1 MKHFL
6 LFLALGLLLV
16 VDSHAQRKLRT
27 LFIGN
32 SYTYVN
38 NLPDA
43 VARVATSLGDTLEY
57 DVSAVGGYT
66 FQDHCGY
73 AATLTKIR
81 QGRWDYV
88 VLQEQSQ
95 LPSFN
100 DGQVNRQVVPYA
112 KRLDSLIHVA
122 QPQARTFFYITWGR
136 KDGDAGNCAVW
147 PPVCTY
153 RGMDSVL
160 RVNYERL
167 ANLTGAALSPVG
179 PTRRRLRRLAPG
191 IELYQTDG
199 SHPSVAGTYAAA
211 CTFYAVLFRKDPTT
225 ATYLAGL
232 PATDAA
238 QIKAAAKT
246 VAFDSLTYWRV
257 LTPTASPTPLE
268 ATLTASP
275 NPANGEVALSGLPAG
290 VASITLYNAAGKRVL
305 AASPRGAE
313 ARLDVSTLSPGL
325 YLVEALAQGRRQTIR
340 LIISAR

>member
-1 MKHFL
+1 MKNFL
-6 LFLALGLLLV
+6 LLAWGLLLAL
-16 VDSHAQRKLRT
+16 DSHAQRRLRA

-43 VARVATSLGDTLEY
+43 VSRVAASLGDTLEY

-81 QGRWDYV
+81 QGRWDVV

-112 KRLDSLIHVA
+112 KRLDSLVRVS

-167 ANLTGAALSPVG
+167 ADLTGAALSPVG
-179 PTRRRLRRLAPG
+179 PTRRRLRRLAPNV
-191 IELYQTDG
+191 ELYQSDG

-211 CTFYAVLFRKDPTT
+211 CTFYAVLFRKDPAT
-225 ATYLAGL
+225 ATYIAGL
-232 PATDAA
+232 PAADAA

-268 ATLTASP
+268 AALTVSP
-275 NPANGEVALSGLPAG
+275 NPALGEVALAGLPATG
-290 VASITLYNAAGKRVL
+290 TILNLYNSAGQRVL
-305 AASPRGAE
+305 AVYPSGPE
-313 ARLDVSTLSPGL
+313 ATLDVSTLSPGL
-325 YLVEALAQGRRQTIR
+325 YRVEAVSPGRRRTVR
-340 LIISAR
+340 LMVSTR